1 VSRVGKRPVPVPD
14 GVKVEFKGDLLTVS
28 GPKGKLSRRIHPEV
42 KIEIGGG
49 EINVRAATAARE
61 SKAIQGLT
69 RSLVANMVAGLTKG
83 FEKALEVSGIGYR
96 VEQKGN
102 TLILSLGYSRPTEF
116 KLPEGVSAKLADKQA
131 KVVLQSADKELL
143 GLTAARLRGLRP
155 PEPYKGKGIK
165 YATETIRRKVGKT
178 GAK

>member
-1 VSRVGKRPVPVPD
+1 MSRVGKRPVPLPD
-14 GVKVEFKGDLLTVS
+14 AVKVEFKGGVLTVT
-28 GPKGKLSRRIHPEV
+28 GPKGKLSRQIHPEV
-42 KIEIGGG
+42 KIEVGDG

-69 RSLVANMVAGLTKG
+69 RTLVANMVTGLTRG
-83 FEKALEVSGIGYR
+83 FEKVLEVSGVGYR
-96 VEQKGN
+96 VELKGN

-143 GLTAARLRGLRP
+143 GLTAARLRGLRT

-165 YATETIRRKVGKT
+165 YAAETVRRKVGKA